1 MYCAMCNIIV
11 ASIPTFR
18 QHALS
23 RLGTLR
29 LNRGL
34 GFALKDARYV
44 LCVGAY
50 ALRLC
55 TCNGVMYMRDNSM
68 GASSLRGA
76 NFLSYARG

>member
-1 MYCAMCNIIV
+1 MANVTHTIHRVYSSRMCGEWAN
-11 ASIPTFR
+11 
-18 QHALS
+18 
-23 RLGTLR
+23 
-29 LNRGL
+29 
-34 GFALKDARYV
+34 ALKDARYV

-55 TCNGVMYMRDNSM
+55 TCNDVMYMRDNSM